1 MMMTTWFAL
10 LIRWR
15 WLILVIA
22 LAGAAGGLVSL
33 RGLSIDAVPDISP
46 KQVTV
51 LTVSPGLGPSEV
63 EQLVSFPIENAM
75 AGAPEDPVCAF
86 WILPVAPA
94 HLPPRQLGVVLMLS
108 EWISPR
114 P

>member
-1 MMMTTWFAL
+1 MMTTWFAL

-22 LAGAAGGLVSL
+22 LAGAGGGLVSL

-46 KQVTV
+46 KQLTV

-63 EQLVSFPIENAM
+63 DQLVSFPIENAM
-75 AGAPEDPVCAF
+75 AGPPG
-86 WILPVAPA
+86 LPGEARCSRYGGSVENLTLDQL
-94 HLPPRQLGVVLMLS
+94 LP
-108 EWISPR
+108 IT
-114 P
+114 